1 MVTWCYKSYDPWDYL
16 RPGTCD
22 LILMREMSLD
32 VSSSHDAFL
41 RVYQLSPDINDP
53 LHPSLATWSSYS
65 GPWNKTMWR
74 LSLQNL
80 TIATFSPIFTLLSI
94 FILLFWLP
102 SAQWGT
108 FLHEWSLIWIPGSWL
123 LRLWALIKHKQDHFI
138 PATAPDVT
146 CLILKSPKWLLTIIL
161 QDKVKHCSRDLEEVH
176 AYHSLSSR
184 IWMKIWIFD
193 CGSRKDGW
201 FG

>member
-1 MVTWCYKSYDPWDYL
+1 MSAAHTMHSSVFTNYL
-16 RPGTCD
+16 
-22 LILMREMSLD
+22 LILMIHSIHLSL
-32 VSSSHDAFL
+32 
-41 RVYQLSPDINDP
+41 PDP
-53 LHPSLATWSSYS
+53 HS

-161 QDKVKHCSRDLEEVH
+161 RDKVKHCSRDLEEVR

-184 IWMKIWIFD
+184 IWIKIKNMNIWL
-193 CGSRKDGW
+193 W
-201 FG
+201 FL